1 MPQPPGCRRAID
13 LTVLPQVLLIEDDP
27 SIRRFVNMAL
37 DGLPVQLAMATNL
50 SEARSSLREGRFAL
64 VLTDLMLP
72 DGSGLDLLQEL
83 IEQRPAWRGE
93 AELAV
98 FSAGVNDEARAK
110 LARWGIHRILMKPIS
125 LADLERHVLECIQ
138 TPAAPTAA
146 GPAPGRQDTAAR
158 LRAIDKFFGGD
169 AALFD
174 AFEKT
179 CHLQF
184 ALDIVQADAAV
195 AQADLAALRRLVHS
209 LKTVL
214 LTLGHAEWSALAARS
229 ELAAADA
236 LPEALPLWHE
246 LRSALQRLIEAN
258 RPG

>member
-1 MPQPPGCRRAID
+1 
-13 LTVLPQVLLIEDDP
+13 
-27 SIRRFVNMAL
+27 MAL
-37 DGLPVQLAMATNL
+37 EGLPVQLAMATNL

-138 TPAAPTAA
+138 APAVTAAP
-146 GPAPGRQDTAAR
+146 GVAPGHDAAAAR
-158 LRAIDKFFGGD
+158 QQAIDKFFGGD
-169 AALFD
+169 GALFA
-174 AFEKT
+174 AFERT
-179 CHLQF
+179 CHQQF
-184 ALDIVQADAAV
+184 ALDIEQADAAE
-195 AQADLAALRRLVHS
+195 ARADLAALRRLVHS

-214 LTLGHAEWSALAARS
+214 LTLGHTERSALAARA
-229 ELAAADA
+229 EMAAADA

-246 LRSALQRLIEAN
+246 LRAALRHLIEAG
-258 RPG
+258 RPS

>member
-1 MPQPPGCRRAID
+1 MNAR
-13 LTVLPQVLLIEDDP
+13 PQVLLIEDDA
-27 SIRRFVNMAL
+27 SIRRFVSMAL
-37 DGLPVQLAMATNL
+37 EGLPVRLAMATNL
-50 SEARSSLREGRFAL
+50 SEARTSMREGRFAL

-138 TPAAPTAA
+138 TPAATTAPGPAA
-146 GPAPGRQDTAAR
+146 GQDAAAAR
-158 LRAIDKFFGGD
+158 QCAIDKFFWGD

-174 AFEKT
+174 AFALT
-179 CHLQF
+179 CHQQF
-184 ALDIVQADAAV
+184 VLDMQQADAAE
-195 AQADLAALRRLVHS
+195 ARAALADLRRLVHS

-214 LTLGHAEWSALAARS
+214 LTMGHTDGSALAART
-229 ELAAADA
+229 EMAAADA
-236 LPEALPLWHE
+236 LPEAWPLWHG
-246 LRSALQRLIEAN
+246 LRSALQRLIEDK